1 MANQD
6 RFQIVSAG
14 KTVRAK
20 APQEVLQ
27 QLISAFSIGAEQGKK
42 LFLKGW
48 VIKDQLSS
56 AQVVQ
61 YRTQLQQLGLK
72 IEVHPAGT
80 FDNQAILARLKFAR
94 QREARKSQ
102 GGQSAVDTSQPEAV
116 SASTAPKDNLN
127 PTATQGV
134 TESVVREA
142 APQQVKQAAASEA
155 VNQKAPDSHKNGTAW
170 KQLRGL
176 FQEEVAPQQ
185 ESVASRIALLP
196 HMLAAAVVPVTFAL
210 LVCLC
215 LYQLG
220 MALWSLPA
228 AALAGEFGAAT
239 MLSAA
244 LTALLVLFV
253 GAVVVYPFYAARDFC
268 GAGGT
273 DGSSEGNKEAE
284 QDNQALRLLKKE
296 APGLFLLLDVVEDTC
311 GLGIA
316 SKQKGPQNL
325 SSAVVGTQV
334 VVTSGSQVKVI
345 KAGQGQFQLSLG
357 LAAIAS
363 LQGGDVLGLITR
375 ALSYYRD
382 RWSRLAT
389 ELSVGT
395 AQRLQNM
402 QDAFEQERSIFG
414 RDESVITPL
423 RPLHRVLALCGHA
436 LIPVV
441 ERLQSMHARLS
452 GRLGRHLEAQA
463 DRTVAHLLGSDGFQG
478 FAERWNYLVHS
489 DLICS
494 EINREAQ
501 LIGKKLADVPGAVR
515 WMYSNLSN
523 EDKTG
528 IDAAMGQETEFW
540 PTDEPAGHQRIAA
553 VEAQDYPPQLQ
564 RVDFSL
570 QKLFDD
576 FAELCGRVSRAD
588 GDESCRPVENRLL
601 LESDKES
608 EAAQQVLLEYF
619 NRVIPRDFLH
629 LELPKNNELAELD
642 LQASIDWL
650 RSRLLDLQELE
661 QRRAQLQLSGARIQV
676 GAALVRANLRVDPRS
691 YDLSGTTPSA
701 ADESIRDNRV
711 RLGECQQQRHSIHSL
726 FYQRI
731 THTIVAMEAGTR
743 TSAEAAVSRLRAFD
757 ALAEPLTVLGR
768 YGDVVC
774 ELIERLPNQELPQAL
789 LQKYPQ
795 IVGEQV
801 RKLNQ
806 LVASTGVVMSAP
818 QQQKLSACGEGVIAL
833 SVNGRKD
840 ELASGLQAL
849 ELRCKTVCG
858 VVQEAYQLEL
868 ARLLKLCLEEEK
880 RLKVKP
886 LRLAAISA

>member
-1 MANQD
+1 MVNQE

-27 QLISAFSIGAEQGKK
+27 QLTSAFSIGAEQGKK

-72 IEVHPAGT
+72 IEVHPAGK

-94 QREARKSQ
+94 QREARKNQLPDANNVQVEVAAPPS
-102 GGQSAVDTSQPEAV
+102 
-116 SASTAPKDNLN
+116 SASLKPTEPKSAKEPL
-127 PTATQGV
+127 V
-134 TESVVREA
+134 HESA
-142 APQQVKQAAASEA
+142 LQQEKKPAASEA
-155 VNQKAPDSHKNGTAW
+155 ASPKAPSNHKNGTAW
-170 KQLRGL
+170 KQLRAL
-176 FQEEVAPQQ
+176 FQEEAASQD

-196 HMLAAAVVPVTFAL
+196 HMLAAAIVPLMFAL
-210 LVCLC
+210 LLCLC

-228 AALAGEFGAAT
+228 AALAGEFGSAT
-239 MLSAA
+239 ILSAG
-244 LTALLVLFV
+244 LTTLLVLFV
-253 GAVVVYPFYAARDFC
+253 GVVVVYPFYVAGRSRDSHDLV
-268 GAGGT
+268 G
-273 DGSSEGNKEAE
+273 SEGNAE
-284 QDNQALRLLKKE
+284 DGQGNQSLRLVKKD
-296 APGLFLLLDVVEDTC
+296 APGLFLLLDVLEDTC

-316 SKQKGPQNL
+316 TKQKGPQNL
-325 SSAVVGTQV
+325 SSAVVATQV
-334 VVTSGSQVKVI
+334 VVTSGSQIKVI
-345 KAGQGQFQLSLG
+345 KAGQGQFRLSIG
-357 LAAIAS
+357 LAAVAT
-363 LQGGDVLGLITR
+363 LQGGDVLGLIGR
-375 ALSYYRD
+375 ALSYYRG

-389 ELSVGT
+389 ELSIGT

-402 QDAFEQERSIFG
+402 QDAFEQERTIFG
-414 RDESVITPL
+414 NDESVITPL
-423 RPLHRVLALCGHA
+423 RPLHRMVALCGHA

-441 ERLQSMHARLS
+441 DRLHNMHGRLS

-463 DRTVAHLLGSDGFQG
+463 DRTAAHLLGSDGFQG

-501 LIGKKLADVPGAVR
+501 LIGKKLADVPAAVR
-515 WMYSNLSN
+515 WMYSNLSS

-540 PTDEPAGHQRIAA
+540 PMDEPAGHQRITA
-553 VEAQDYPPQLQ
+553 VEAHDCAPQLQ

-570 QKLFDD
+570 QKLFED
-576 FAELCGRVSRAD
+576 FVELCGRVSRAD
-588 GDESCRPVENRLL
+588 GDDSCRPVENRLL

-608 EAAQQVLLEYF
+608 EAAQQVLTEYF

-629 LELPKNNELAELD
+629 LKLPTNNELAELD
-642 LQASIDWL
+642 LQSSIDWL

-661 QRRAQLQLSGARIQV
+661 QRRAQLQLTGARIQV
-676 GAALVRANLRVDPRS
+676 GAALVRANLRIDPRS

-711 RLGECQQQRHSIHSL
+711 RLEECQQQRHLIHSL

-731 THTIVAMEAGTR
+731 TRTIAAMDTGARGG
-743 TSAEAAVSRLRAFD
+743 AEASVSRLRAFD

-774 ELIERLPNQELPQAL
+774 ELIERLPNQELPQTL

-795 IVGEQV
+795 IICEQV

-806 LVASTGVVMSAP
+806 LVARHGVVVSAP
-818 QQQKLSACGEGVIAL
+818 QQQKLSACGEGAIEL
-833 SVNGRKD
+833 SVKGRKD

-858 VVQEAYQLEL
+858 VVQEGYQLEL
-868 ARLLKLCLEEEK
+868 AGLLKLCLEEEK

>member
-1 MANQD
+1 MANQE

-27 QLISAFSIGAEQGKK
+27 QLISTFSIDSEQGKK

-72 IEVHPAGT
+72 IEVHPAGK

-102 GGQSAVDTSQPEAV
+102 SGQAALDAGKPHTEVAAPEPSDQQAATELKPSKAPVV
-116 SASTAPKDNLN
+116 S
-127 PTATQGV
+127 
-134 TESVVREA
+134 EA
-142 APQQVKQAAASEA
+142 APQQAKNPVAGEGSA
-155 VNQKAPDSHKNGTAW
+155 QKAPNSHKNGTAW
-170 KQLRGL
+170 KQLRAL
-176 FQEEVAPQQ
+176 FQDEVAPQNA
-185 ESVASRIALLP
+185 SLASRIALFP
-196 HMLAAAVVPVTFAL
+196 HILAAAIVPVGFAL
-210 LVCLC
+210 LLCLC

-220 MALWSLPA
+220 MALWSMPA

-239 MLSAA
+239 ILGAV
-244 LTALLVLFV
+244 LTGLLVLFV
-253 GAVVVYPFYAARDFC
+253 GAVMVYPFYTAR
-268 GAGGT
+268 GT
-273 DGSSEGNKEAE
+273 EGSAEEGQE
-284 QDNQALRLLKKE
+284 NQALRLLKKD

-316 SKQKGPQNL
+316 TKQKGPQNL

-334 VVTSGSQVKVI
+334 VVTPGAQVKVI
-345 KAGQGQFQLSLG
+345 KAGQGQFRLSLG
-357 LAAIAS
+357 LAAVAS
-363 LQGGDVLGLITR
+363 LQGGDVLGLIGR
-375 ALSYYRD
+375 ALSYCQD

-389 ELSVGT
+389 ELSIGT
-395 AQRLQNM
+395 AQRLHNM
-402 QDAFEQERSIFG
+402 QEAFEQERTIFG
-414 RDESVITPL
+414 SDDSVIAPV
-423 RPLHRVLALCGHA
+423 RPLHRMFALCGHA

-441 ERLQSMHARLS
+441 ERLQNIHGRLS
-452 GRLGRHLEAQA
+452 GRLGRYLEAQA
-463 DRTVAHLLGSDGFQG
+463 DRTVAYLLGSDGFQG

-501 LIGKKLADVPGAVR
+501 LIGKKLADVPAAVR
-515 WMYSNLSN
+515 WMYNNLSS

-540 PTDEPAGHQRIAA
+540 PADEPAGHQRIAA
-553 VEAQDYPPQLQ
+553 VEAHDCAPQLQ

-588 GDESCRPVENRLL
+588 GDDSCRPVENRLL

-608 EAAQQVLLEYF
+608 EAAQQVLTEYF

-629 LELPKNNELAELD
+629 LELPTNNELAELD

-661 QRRAQLQLSGARIQV
+661 QRRAQLQLSSARIQV
-676 GAALVRANLRVDPRS
+676 GAALVRANLRIDPRS

-701 ADESIRDNRV
+701 ADESVRDNRV
-711 RLGECQQQRHSIHSL
+711 RLEECQQQRHLIHSL

-731 THTIVAMEAGTR
+731 TRTIATMDSGTR
-743 TSAEAAVSRLRAFD
+743 TGAEAAVSRLRAFD

-774 ELIERLPNQELPQAL
+774 ELIERLPQQELPQGL

-795 IVGEQV
+795 IICEQV

-806 LVASTGVVMSAP
+806 LVASHGLAMSAP
-818 QQQKLSACGEGVIAL
+818 QQQKLSACGEGVIEL
-833 SVNGRKD
+833 SLSGRKD

-880 RLKVKP
+880 RIKVKP

>member
-1 MANQD
+1 MVNQE

-27 QLISAFSIGAEQGKK
+27 QLISTFSIDIDQGKK

-72 IEVHPAGT
+72 IEVHPAGK

-94 QREARKSQ
+94 QREARKNPSP
-102 GGQSAVDTSQPEAV
+102 DV
-116 SASTAPKDNLN
+116 SKPQAEVAAPPPSDNLK
-127 PTATQGV
+127 PTEPKPTK
-134 TESVVREA
+134 EPVVRES
-142 APQQVKQAAASEA
+142 APQQETKPAASEA
-155 VNQKAPDSHKNGTAW
+155 ASPKAPSNHKNGTAW
-170 KQLRGL
+170 KQLRAL
-176 FQEEVAPQQ
+176 FEEEAAPQD

-196 HMLAAAVVPVTFAL
+196 HMLAAAIVPLMFAL
-210 LVCLC
+210 LLCLC

-228 AALAGEFGAAT
+228 AALAGEFGAGT
-239 MLSAA
+239 ILSAV
-244 LTALLVLFV
+244 LTAMLVLFV
-253 GAVVVYPFYAARDFC
+253 GALVVYPFYVARDNC
-268 GAGGT
+268 GTGG
-273 DGSSEGNKEAE
+273 SEGKTEE
-284 QDNQALRLLKKE
+284 GLGNQVLRLLKKD
-296 APGLFLLLDVVEDTC
+296 APGLFLLLDVVEETC
-311 GLGIA
+311 GLGVA
-316 SKQKGPQNL
+316 TKQKGPQNL
-325 SSAVVGTQV
+325 SSAVAGTQV

-345 KAGQGQFQLSLG
+345 KVGQGQFRLSIG
-357 LAAIAS
+357 LAAVAT
-363 LQGGDVLGLITR
+363 LQGGDVLGLIGR

-382 RWSRLAT
+382 RWSRVAT
-389 ELSVGT
+389 ELSIGT

-402 QDAFEQERSIFG
+402 QDAFEQERTIFG
-414 RDESVITPL
+414 SDERVIAPV
-423 RPLHRVLALCGHA
+423 RPLHRMFTVCGHA
-436 LIPVV
+436 LLPVV
-441 ERLQSMHARLS
+441 ERLQNIHGRLS
-452 GRLGRHLEAQA
+452 GRLGRQLEAQA
-463 DRTVAHLLGSDGFQG
+463 DRTVGHLLGSDGFQG

-489 DLICS
+489 DLICG

-501 LIGKKLADVPGAVR
+501 LIGKKLADVPAAVR
-515 WMYSNLSN
+515 WMYSNLSS

-528 IDAAMGQETEFW
+528 IDAAMGEEPEFW
-540 PTDEPAGHQRIAA
+540 PTDEPAGHQRVAA
-553 VEAQDYPPQLQ
+553 VEAHDYAPQLQ

-588 GDESCRPVENRLL
+588 GDDSCRPVENRLL

-608 EAAQQVLLEYF
+608 EAAQQVLTEYF

-629 LELPKNNELAELD
+629 LALPTNNELAELD

-661 QRRAQLQLSGARIQV
+661 QRRAHLQLSGARIQV
-676 GAALVRANLRVDPRS
+676 GAALVRANLRIDPRS

-711 RLGECQQQRHSIHSL
+711 RLEECQQQRHLIHSL

-731 THTIVAMEAGTR
+731 TRTIGTMDAGIR
-743 TSAEAAVSRLRAFD
+743 AGAEAAVSRLRAFD

-795 IVGEQV
+795 IIGEQV

-806 LVASTGVVMSAP
+806 LVASHGVAMSAP